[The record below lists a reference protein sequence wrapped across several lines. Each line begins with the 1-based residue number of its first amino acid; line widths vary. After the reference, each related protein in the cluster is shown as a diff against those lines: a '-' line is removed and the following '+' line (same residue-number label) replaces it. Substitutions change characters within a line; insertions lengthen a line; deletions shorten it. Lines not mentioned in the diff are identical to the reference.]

1 MSEKIGLRHL
11 LWIASSKS
19 DYMKMP
25 EEVIC
30 DFGHWLYQ
38 VQKGQFPSGAKSLSG
53 FGSANVLE
61 LKRDHSD
68 GTFRTIYTVKFEE
81 FIVILHAFQKKSKK
95 GHETPKQDMELIKA
109 RLKLAEEI
117 YKEWKGKRKK

>member
-1 MSEKIGLRHL
+1 MSGAVNLRHL
-11 LWIASSKS
+11 LWIASSKN
-19 DYMKMP
+19 DYMEMP
-25 EEVIC
+25 EDVIC

-61 LKRDHSD
+61 LKKDHSD
-68 GTFRTIYTVKFEE
+68 GTFRTIYSVKFEE
-81 FIVILHAFQKKSKK
+81 FVVVLHAFQKKSRK
-95 GHETPKQDMELIKA
+95 GCETPKQHIELIKS